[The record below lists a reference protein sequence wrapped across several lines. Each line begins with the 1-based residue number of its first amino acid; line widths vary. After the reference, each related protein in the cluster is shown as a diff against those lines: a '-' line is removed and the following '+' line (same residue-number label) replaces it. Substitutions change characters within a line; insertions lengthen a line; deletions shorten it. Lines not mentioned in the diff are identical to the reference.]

1 MKNAKKVLSLL
12 LCAVLLVGA
21 TIAGTLAY
29 LTDDAT
35 VTNTFTVGQVTI
47 DLTEAP
53 VDENGKEITG
63 DRGYENSYQ
72 LYPGKEYD
80 KDPTVFVDKDSEDC
94 YVFVTV
100 DNGIAA
106 IETKEN
112 GKTIAD
118 QMKENG
124 WVLVDGTSN
133 IYTTNKIEEAEAE
146 LIVFEHFT
154 IASDVKDV
162 ADYENAKIVVKAY
175 AVQAEGFANAKA
187 AWDAAKGELGFTA

>member
-53 VDENGKEITG
+53 VGTDGQETTG
-63 DRGYENSYQ
+63 DRVTANSYK

-80 KDPTVFVDKDSEDC
+80 KDPTVFVDDTSENC
-94 YVFVTV
+94 YIYVTV

-106 IETKEN
+106 IETNET
-112 GKTIAD
+112 GKTIAE
-118 QMKENG
+118 QMAANG
-124 WVLVDGTSN
+124 WKQIGETGV
-133 IYTTNKIEEAEAE
+133 YTDDVIHKAGDDKV
-146 LIVFEHFT
+146 VFEHFT
-154 IASDVKDV
+154 IAGGVTSVQNY
-162 ADYENAKIVVKAY
+162 ANATIVVKAY
-175 AVQAEGFANAKA
+175 AIQAEGFANAKA